1 MPVPMN
7 AMVRPPVRE
16 RRFVGEGVYAFGE
29 SGDDSD
35 SAFGEH
41 VCAVYGEL
49 CAFRG
54 ACS

>member
-29 SGDDSD
+29 SGNDSD

-41 VCAVYGEL
+41 AL
-49 CAFRG
+49 
-54 ACS
+54 SLIHI